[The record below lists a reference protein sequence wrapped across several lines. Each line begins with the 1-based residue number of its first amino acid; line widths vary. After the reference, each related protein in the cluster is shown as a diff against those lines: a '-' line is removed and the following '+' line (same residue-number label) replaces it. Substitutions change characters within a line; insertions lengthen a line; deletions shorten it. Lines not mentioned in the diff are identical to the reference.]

1 VLLALSN
8 LDRPERERAIEEAA
22 ETADPE
28 NLVGLIAVDD
38 AARRNAAIEAL
49 TKGGQRSV
57 PALIRALRHP
67 DPELVMFAANT
78 LGKTRDRSAIPHLVR
93 VLRHRDI
100 NVCQAAIESL
110 GLLRAEAAL
119 TPLEQLLDGDPWLRF
134 AIVHTLGEIGH
145 PSSLRTL
152 IGLVEDSMLG
162 ESAVGALGKI
172 GGVEAISELARLLDE
187 ASMSAVPFP
196 ARLKA
201 MGGALGQLADPAAL
215 QAIEPWVA
223 LASHAEPGLAARLGG
238 VLRPHDGADDASDD
252 ELVLK
257 EAAIELIRRL
267 QLESCYP
274 HLIAAAADDRL
285 TDTLLVATAD
295 LGAAVV
301 ANLTSA
307 VAHRNA
313 QVRLFA
319 CRALSAL
326 PIEVDADIM
335 LPLLKDP
342 DDEIR
347 AATLRALGR
356 LHHTDA
362 LDAMLAGLT
371 DSSPGVQGAAV
382 DALARMD
389 GQRVT
394 MALLLHPPATTRQ
407 RELALAIMRE
417 NPHPAQLGFLQA
429 CLGDRDP
436 DVRCAAVAALSAQH
450 AAHLV
455 AMVEPLLTDPSTD
468 VRREVVTALG
478 SRRNERARELLLVMI
493 GRDADL
499 RGDAISALGRIGDD
513 RAVPKLIA
521 IFSGCTP
528 SEQVQIIDT
537 LGALEAVGAEPFLS
551 QQLGHR
557 DPDVRRRAA
566 AALARMGTP
575 AALQHLGMALRDD
588 DTRVRLALAQALA
601 SCPHPVARAA
611 LEHLSLDAAPAV
623 ATAARGHLGR

>member
-28 NLVGLIAVDD
+28 NLVGLIAVED

-67 DPELVMFAANT
+67 DPEVVMFAANT

-110 GLLRAEAAL
+110 GLLHAEAAL
-119 TPLEQLLDGDPWLRF
+119 SALDQLLDGDPWLRF

-152 IGLVEDSMLG
+152 SALLEDPMLS

-172 GGVEAISELARLLDE
+172 GGVEAIGELARLLDE
-187 ASMSAVPFP
+187 GIPSPVPFP

-201 MGGALGQLADPAAL
+201 LGAALAQLADPAAL
-215 QAIEPWVA
+215 HALEPWVA
-223 LASHAEPGLAARLGG
+223 LAGRVEPGLAARLTEA
-238 VLRPHDGADDASDD
+238 LRPHSGADDASDD

-257 EAAIELIRRL
+257 EAAIQLVRRL
-267 QLESCYP
+267 RLESCYP

-285 TDTLLVATAD
+285 TDALLVATAD
-295 LGAAVV
+295 LGAAVIP
-301 ANLTSA
+301 NLSSA
-307 VAHRNA
+307 VAHRNP

-326 PIEVDADIM
+326 PIEVDADIV
-335 LPLLKDP
+335 LPLLADP
-342 DDEIR
+342 EDEIR
-347 AATLRALGR
+347 AAALRALGR
-356 LHHTDA
+356 LHHADA
-362 LDAMLAGLT
+362 IPAMLGGLT
-371 DSSPGVQGAAV
+371 DASPGVQGAAV

-389 GQRVT
+389 GQKVT
-394 MALLLHPPATTRQ
+394 MALLLHPPVTTRQ

-417 NPHPAQLGFLQA
+417 NPHPAQIGFLQA
-429 CLGDRDP
+429 CLGDAEP

-455 AMVEPLLTDPSTD
+455 AMVEPLLADRSTD
-468 VRREVVTALG
+468 VRREVITALG

-493 GRDADL
+493 ARDAEL
-499 RGDAISALGRIGDD
+499 RGDAIAALGRIGDD
-513 RAVPKLIA
+513 RAVPKLIEVFPRCGA
-521 IFSGCTP
+521 A
-528 SEQVQIIDT
+528 EQVQVIDA
-537 LGALEAVGAEPFLS
+537 LGALEATGAEPFLS
-551 QQLGHR
+551 QQLGNR
-557 DPDVRRRAA
+557 DADVRRRAA
-566 AALARMGTP
+566 AALARMGTT
-575 AALQHLGMALRDD
+575 ASLQHLGIALRDE

-601 SCPHPVARAA
+601 SCPHPFARAT
-611 LEHLSLDAAPAV
+611 LERLSLDAAPAV
-623 ATAARGHLGR
+623 AAAARGHLGR